1 MLSKSPKTNTK
12 EENNQLQ
19 KKPPHKQE
27 KQKNLQQ

>member
-1 MLSKSPKTNTK
+1 MLSKLPKTNTK
-12 EENNQLQ
+12 EANNQLQ